1 MAIYRGEG
9 GKTDV
14 VPADGDQEFAGSIIA
29 EKDIHAHGNISADGD
44 ITIGGDIHL
53 DGAITGDGSGL
64 ENVPTPFLQA
74 DDCIYLNNQV
84 ITNDY
89 TMPVGKNGMTAGDVT
104 VNGEVFIPEGSD
116 WHIVGDDAGV
126 VSLESLGIPNHN
138 LVTVD
143 ETGHL
148 SSFGVTSESPYVGD
162 GSLLTGIPTTLDLD
176 AIQVQVD
183 DNKTSIET
191 NAEAIQVNADA
202 IAAIPGAVD
211 AYTKSEIDA
220 QQSAQDTEIA
230 TKISDAPT
238 DGETYARNNQSWVS
252 ISDTSGVPDAPVDG
266 QMYGRQDGEWEVI
279 DDTVDAYTKAETNTL
294 LDDKADKSDTYT
306 KSEVNS
312 SQQSQDI
319 LIQANADAI
328 ANLPEPIDTYTKSEI
343 DLQQESQN
351 SDIAQNTSDI
361 SDLNDEID
369 ALTGSIIYKGSLD
382 ATTAEA
388 PLDAN
393 VGDMWI
399 NEYNVSEPAT
409 NYPVASGWSPVTEVK
424 YDDKLIKT
432 DTGWDKIESVVG
444 VPSYSAGEIDDLLD
458 EKVDVTDFNEKQ
470 DAQDVLIQ
478 KNADDIANIPA
489 PIDTYT
495 KAEIDLQQEAQ
506 DEAIANKADT
516 GDSYTKD
523 ESDTLLDNKANN
535 GDSYLK
541 AETYSSVETDSK
553 LFEKA
558 DKSNTY
564 TKTEVDTSQSN
575 QNIEIAK
582 KADKD
587 NTYTKDEVNELIEAG
602 SGAIVGNYK
611 ANYPDNVARDPEAGN
626 LYLVNIMS
634 FTNNYDEV
642 TTLYISK
649 TDADGTERDLS
660 QIVANDIINL
670 ESANGSGSY
679 IVQSFSDSGAYYEI
693 LVDRGDCS
701 GTLAQDDDVTARL
714 EVEEVGTGGIEEAP
728 IDGKQYARQDG
739 DWSEVEATSG
749 GGGEAQPPVA
759 FNAQLKTPTEL
770 PNLVNSVV
778 PLESINLDTDNAW
791 KEDHYLVP
799 KDGIYSLQASTYISD
814 VVVQAP
820 LHQTSTM
827 ITRVDTGDNSTI
839 LARHSNYVGT
849 GSEATKEHGPRQ
861 NSTPVSVTCELKK
874 GDKIQVEAWAR
885 THSGGNYT
893 VSNAEGGRTF
903 LSGHM
908 VSSITEDSGGGGPFI
923 FHGTTAVTQPAPYDP
938 VMGQMYFNKVA
949 GKADSSWGL
958 ALDPDVE
965 IPVNAVLIYDLVDP
979 GTWGVIMSPNIG
991 GSSGGGDYTPEKMV
1005 WEDVKAE

>member
-1 MAIYRGEG
+1 MAIRID
-9 GKTDV
+9 KDKIV
-14 VPADGDQEFAGSIIA
+14 FPDGTEQ
-29 EKDIHAHGNISADGD
+29 N
-44 ITIGGDIHL
+44 
-53 DGAITGDGSGL
+53 
-64 ENVPTPFLQA
+64 
-74 DDCIYLNNQV
+74 
-84 ITNDY
+84 
-89 TMPVGKNGMTAGDVT
+89 TAGDKT
-104 VNGEVFIPEGSD
+104 
-116 WHIVGDDAGV
+116 
-126 VSLESLGIPNHN
+126 
-138 LVTVD
+138 
-143 ETGHL
+143 
-148 SSFGVTSESPYVGD
+148 
-162 GSLLTGIPTTLDLD
+162 PTDLY
-176 AIQVQVD
+176 
-183 DNKTSIET
+183 N
-191 NAEAIQVNADA
+191 
-202 IAAIPGAVD
+202 
-211 AYTKSEIDA
+211 KSEIDA
-220 QQSAQDTEIA
+220 QQNAQDVKIDKNTTDIANVYTKAEVNAQQQTQDTEIA

-516 GDSYTKD
+516 GDSYTKGESDTLLNGKANVGDSYTKD

-679 IVQSFSDSGAYYEI
+679 IVQSFSDSGAYFEI

-759 FNAQLKTPTEL
+759 F
-770 PNLVNSVV
+770 
-778 PLESINLDTDNAW
+778 
-791 KEDHYLVP
+791 
-799 KDGIYSLQASTYISD
+799 
-814 VVVQAP
+814 
-820 LHQTSTM
+820 
-827 ITRVDTGDNSTI
+827 
-839 LARHSNYVGT
+839 
-849 GSEATKEHGPRQ
+849 
-861 NSTPVSVTCELKK
+861 TC
-874 GDKIQVEAWAR
+874 
-885 THSGGNYT
+885 
-893 VSNAEGGRTF
+893 
-903 LSGHM
+903 
-908 VSSITEDSGGGGPFI
+908 
-923 FHGTTAVTQPAPYDP
+923 
-938 VMGQMYFNKVA
+938 FN
-949 GKADSSWGL
+949 
-958 ALDPDVE
+958 
-965 IPVNAVLIYDLVDP
+965 
-979 GTWGVIMSPNIG
+979 
-991 GSSGGGDYTPEKMV
+991 
-1005 WEDVKAE
+1005 